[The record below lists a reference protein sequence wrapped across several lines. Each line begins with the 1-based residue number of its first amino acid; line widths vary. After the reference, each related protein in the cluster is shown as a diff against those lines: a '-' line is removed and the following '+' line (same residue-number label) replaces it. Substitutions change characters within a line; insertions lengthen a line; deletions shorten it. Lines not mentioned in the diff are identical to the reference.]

1 MYDKDSIAS
10 NSNSVFTSNLEQST
24 RIYVLMLEHQAYNS
38 CMCIFCTLMMEKLF
52 IYQYSSISENS
63 FLSK

>member
-24 RIYVLMLEHQAYNS
+24 RIYVLMLEHQAYNA
-38 CMCIFCTLMMEKLF
+38 CMCIFLYLNDGKTVH
-52 IYQYSSISENS
+52 ISV
-63 FLSK
+63 LKHK

>member
-24 RIYVLMLEHQAYNS
+24 RIYVLMLEHQAYNA